1 MDGLLAEDAG
11 QSCWSV
17 LDDQLGAGLNLPAR
31 WSGHE
36 ALVDAVV
43 VPLEVVYLQGLL
55 VEVDPV
61 AGGQDQP
68 VLPPEDGGPVPLLGE
83 ALHVCGPPDVD
94 DLLCRDQV
102 WNSMTV
108 SRAERG

>member
-1 MDGLLAEDAG
+1 MFTSQPQLCRGLH
-11 QSCWSV
+11 
-17 LDDQLGAGLNLPAR
+17 LPRPAA
-31 WSGHE
+31 HE

-108 SRAERG
+108 SRAERGESPVFVRLNLA